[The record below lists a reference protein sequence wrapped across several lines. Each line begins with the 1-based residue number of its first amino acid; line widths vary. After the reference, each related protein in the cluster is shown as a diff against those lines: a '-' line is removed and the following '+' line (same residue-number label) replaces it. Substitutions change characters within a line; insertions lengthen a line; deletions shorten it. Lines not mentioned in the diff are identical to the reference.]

1 MSVASIVKEA
11 RETSPL
17 NHSEYS
23 ADLEEIDADEE
34 KLIAADYSAG
44 INGENPEEAM
54 VTGADEVESELVSA
68 AVLDE
73 LAEPEPADSAELQLR
88 SFSYPSLCFV
98 AGDLFFWPHVI
109 GPCVVSAS
117 GCFGALFALSV

>member
-1 MSVASIVKEA
+1 MSVPSIVKEA

-34 KLIAADYSAG
+34 TLIAADYSAG

-54 VTGADEVESELVSA
+54 VPGTDEVESELVSA
-68 AVLDE
+68 AGLDE
-73 LAEPEPADSAELQLR
+73 LAEAEQAYSAEL
-88 SFSYPSLCFV
+88 
-98 AGDLFFWPHVI
+98 
-109 GPCVVSAS
+109 
-117 GCFGALFALSV
+117 

>member
-11 RETSPL
+11 RETNPL

-34 KLIAADYSAG
+34 KLIAADYSAC

-54 VTGADEVESELVSA
+54 VPGADEVESALVSA

-73 LAEPEPADSAELQLR
+73 LAEAEQADSAEL
-88 SFSYPSLCFV
+88 
-98 AGDLFFWPHVI
+98 
-109 GPCVVSAS
+109 
-117 GCFGALFALSV
+117 

>member
-1 MSVASIVKEA
+1 MSVSPIVKEA

-44 INGENPEEAM
+44 INGENPKKPWF
-54 VTGADEVESELVSA
+54 
-68 AVLDE
+68 
-73 LAEPEPADSAELQLR
+73 LALMKWSQNSSPQR
-88 SFSYPSLCFV
+88 
-98 AGDLFFWPHVI
+98 G
-109 GPCVVSAS
+109 
-117 GCFGALFALSV
+117 

>member
-54 VTGADEVESELVSA
+54 VPG
-68 AVLDE
+68 AVLE
-73 LAEPEPADSAELQLR
+73 EIAEAEDTQ
-88 SFSYPSLCFV
+88 
-98 AGDLFFWPHVI
+98 A
-109 GPCVVSAS
+109 AEM
-117 GCFGALFALSV
+117 

>member
-54 VTGADEVESELVSA
+54 VPGVDEVESELVSA

-73 LAEPEPADSAELQLR
+73 LAEAEQADSAEL
-88 SFSYPSLCFV
+88 
-98 AGDLFFWPHVI
+98 
-109 GPCVVSAS
+109 
-117 GCFGALFALSV
+117 